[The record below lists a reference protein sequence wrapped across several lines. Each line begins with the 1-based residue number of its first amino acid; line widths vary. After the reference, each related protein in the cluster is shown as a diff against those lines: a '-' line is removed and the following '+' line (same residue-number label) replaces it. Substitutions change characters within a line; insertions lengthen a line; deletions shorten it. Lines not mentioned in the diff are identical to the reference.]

1 MKELNYKICS
11 ECGGKM
17 LPHTMSKIFQVNRKE
32 IEIKGIEGYQC
43 KDCGEEV
50 FTAKEIR
57 MIDRLIRAIDDRP
70 TLDILNLDETAE
82 YLRVSN
88 QTVYN
93 MIRDGRIRAYKVGR
107 EWRFLRAEIMAYL
120 DSTANES
127 VLSMAAKGGSIDKHD
142 LDIINKEIAKRKTN
156 DE

>member
-11 ECGGKM
+11 ECGGQM
-17 LPHTMSKIFQVNRKE
+17 LPHTMSRTFQVKGKE
-32 IEIKGIEGYQC
+32 IEIKGLEGYQC

-57 MIDRLIRAIDDRP
+57 MIDKLIRAIDDRP
-70 TLDILNLDETAE
+70 ALDILNLDETAE

-93 MIRDGRIRAYKVGR
+93 MIRAGKIKAYKVGR
-107 EWRFLRAEIMAYL
+107 EWRFLRADIMAYL
-120 DSTANES
+120 NSSSNES

-142 LDIINKEIAKRKTN
+142 LDIISKEIVKRKTN